1 MRFPFVALGLLAGL
15 SVVACSV
22 LSEDDAHTQEANH
35 TEGDPTFAQ
44 HEWLWA
50 DETEEEFRKNAVENA
65 SSWMGPA
72 DFLPLDHP
80 MTVRLQYWIDR
91 MDDVLRTQ
99 YPGKLKATPKPKL
112 IVRIS
117 DTANAWVSGFPV
129 TVNMRVRVEG
139 ALDAGPAPDAS
150 SEAGAD
156 GGAAPPPVAESLMLR
171 RNGVVETTG
180 ASTTFERSFDA
191 DQAVEFA
198 KFFSENFAR
207 CRVTA
212 EGEQFV
218 FAESC
223 ASKNLRLRD
232 GQKLAYY
239 TTAKYVTFTTGYIKQ
254 LMDEDRIISTLA
266 HELGH
271 FYRSHTNVPT
281 DVVNY
286 FYPLD
291 TPHAHKPPA
300 DPRYMEQTAKA
311 RQKLRDGS
319 SGWNDE
325 NGLMREHGLGF
336 YTTEQEA
343 DEIALE
349 LMSKIGVPPGVAVDK
364 VLNMLKTFGGDGIG
378 WTECSML
385 RDHGWK
391 DANGADV
398 SVPVGDPSNAHHNLC
413 FRAFNMTREINAHRY
428 EPVARPSAPGGD
440 WSLLFARLVTD
451 LAAPP
456 APPAPPPAP
465 ADAGG
470 SVDAGGD

>member
-1 MRFPFVALGLLAGL
+1 
-15 SVVACSV
+15 
-22 LSEDDAHTQEANH
+22 
-35 TEGDPTFAQ
+35 
-44 HEWLWA
+44 
-50 DETEEEFRKNAVENA
+50 
-65 SSWMGPA
+65 
-72 DFLPLDHP
+72 
-80 MTVRLQYWIDR
+80 
-91 MDDVLRTQ
+91 
-99 YPGKLKATPKPKL
+99 
-112 IVRIS
+112 
-117 DTANAWVSGFPV
+117 
-129 TVNMRVRVEG
+129 
-139 ALDAGPAPDAS
+139 
-150 SEAGAD
+150 
-156 GGAAPPPVAESLMLR
+156 
-171 RNGVVETTG
+171 
-180 ASTTFERSFDA
+180 
-191 DQAVEFA
+191 
-198 KFFSENFAR
+198 
-207 CRVTA
+207 
-212 EGEQFV
+212 
-218 FAESC
+218 
-223 ASKNLRLRD
+223 
-232 GQKLAYY
+232 
-239 TTAKYVTFTTGYIKQ
+239 
-254 LMDEDRIISTLA
+254 
-266 HELGH
+266 
-271 FYRSHTNVPT
+271 
-281 DVVNY
+281 
-286 FYPLD
+286 
-291 TPHAHKPPA
+291 
-300 DPRYMEQTAKA
+300 MEQTAKA

-440 WSLLFARLVTD
+440 WTLLFARLVTD